1 MLGGAVAAVVAG
13 LMIYGVTAC
22 KNEAPAAG
30 TSAGNASPPAG
41 GTTDT
46 STTISGTTGT
56 GTTISGTTAS
66 GAGPGQ
72 STPSTGVVVVVTD
85 AASLQRALAL
95 ARPETTIRLSD
106 GVYRGKDASGK
117 EPGRF
122 VASAS
127 GTAAAPI
134 VLTGSR
140 DAVLDGGGTGGGYAL
155 HLDGARYWKLVGF
168 TVRSA
173 AKGIVLDHSDFNV
186 LDGLHVTDIGAE
198 GIHFR
203 ASSSDN
209 RLTNST
215 VDHTGVRSP
224 NYGEGV
230 YIGSAVSNWPTY
242 TEGQPDR
249 SDRNQ
254 IDHNTIVDTGA
265 ENLDLKEGSS
275 NGVVRDN
282 DLGGDRIASKNS
294 ADSWIDV
301 KGNGYLVEGNR
312 GTTAPRPGATRCGD
326 PTKNADANPFCDGI
340 QVHVVIP
347 GWGEGNTFA
356 RNVLAVNAPGAGIWL
371 QNTAVGLHNV
381 VSCDNLITG
390 AAAGAI
396 ATNHYSALSCTP

>member
-1 MLGGAVAAVVAG
+1 MLGGAIAAVVAG
-13 LMIYGVTAC
+13 LIICGVTAC
-22 KNEAPAAG
+22 KNETRAAG

-41 GTTDT
+41 GTTGT
-46 STTISGTTGT
+46 SATATGT
-56 GTTISGTTAS
+56 AISSTTISGTTAS

-72 STPSTGVVVVVTD
+72 SPSTGVVVVTD

-95 ARPETTIRLSD
+95 ARPGTTIRLSD
-106 GVYRGKDASGK
+106 GVYRGKDVKDAGGT

-127 GTAAAPI
+127 GTAALPI

-173 AKGIVLDHSDFNV
+173 AKGIVLDHADFNV

-203 ASSSDN
+203 AFSSDN

-242 TEGQPDR
+242 SEGQPDR

-265 ENLDLKEGSS
+265 ET
-275 NGVVRDN
+275 
-282 DLGGDRIASKNS
+282 
-294 ADSWIDV
+294 W
-301 KGNGYLVEGNR
+301 
-312 GTTAPRPGATRCGD
+312 T
-326 PTKNADANPFCDGI
+326 
-340 QVHVVIP
+340 
-347 GWGEGNTFA
+347 
-356 RNVLAVNAPGAGIWL
+356 
-371 QNTAVGLHNV
+371 
-381 VSCDNLITG
+381 
-390 AAAGAI
+390 
-396 ATNHYSALSCTP
+396 